1 MLEVLRHLVGGA
13 VLASLSPL
21 LPASSL
27 PSSLLLPLVK
37 PLLPLVSSSS
47 LTSSSDDPPRRKFP
61 ANESSSDE
69 EESASPS
76 EEEGKSSS

>member
-1 MLEVLRHLVGGA
+1 LVGGA
-13 VLASLSPL
+13 VLVSLSLL
-21 LPASSL
+21 LPTLSL

-37 PLLPLVSSSS
+37 PLLPSVSSSS

-61 ANESSSDE
+61 ATESSSDE
-69 EESASPS
+69 EGLASPS